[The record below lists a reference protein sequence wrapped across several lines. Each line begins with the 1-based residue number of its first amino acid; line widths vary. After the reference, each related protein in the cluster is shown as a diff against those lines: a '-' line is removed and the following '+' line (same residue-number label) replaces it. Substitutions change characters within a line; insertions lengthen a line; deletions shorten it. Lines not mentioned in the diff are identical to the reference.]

1 MNLFQNLTTALAFDD
16 VLLIPQHS
24 EITSRALVDLS
35 TQLSPNIKL
44 TLPFISANMDT
55 ITGVKMAIAM
65 GKLGGLGILPRF
77 ETPEITADKVAQIK
91 KENVYAAIS
100 IGVKPD
106 EMKRAELSVAAGVDI
121 INIDVAHGHMQKAIE
136 TTAWL
141 KNTFGNKITII
152 SGIVATGDAAQAHY
166 EAGADIVACGVGGGS
181 ICTTR
186 IQTGCGIPT
195 LQSIIE
201 IAPIARKYKKAVIPL
216 AGIRNSG
223 DIVKSLAAGASAIWG
238 GNIFSGTDENPGE
251 ITEIDGKM
259 FKSYNGSTSKKE
271 KISQIE
277 LYSTDKS
284 KNYTRHV
291 EGVSGKVLY
300 RGSINNVVEDLSA
313 GVRSGFTYC
322 GAKTIEELW
331 EKAQFVRVSP
341 NVVNES
347 KPHDILLA

>member
-1 MNLFQNLTTALAFDD
+1 MNSFQNLTTALAFDD
-16 VLLIPQHS
+16 VLLVPQYS
-24 EITSRALVDLS
+24 QIESRSHVDLS

-77 ETPEITADKVAQIK
+77 ETPEITADKVSQIK
-91 KENVYAAIS
+91 KENVYAAVS
-100 IGVKPD
+100 IGIKPD
-106 EMKRAELSVAAGVDI
+106 ELNRAKLCISAGADI
-121 INIDVAHGHMQKAIE
+121 LNIDVAHGHMQKAIE
-136 TTAWL
+136 VTAWL

-152 SGIVATGDAAQAHY
+152 SGIVATGEAAKYHF
-166 EAGADIVACGVGGGS
+166 EAGADVVACGVGGGS

-251 ITEIDGKM
+251 VIEINGKM
-259 FKSYNGSTSKKE
+259 YKSYNGSTSKQE

-277 LYSTDKS
+277 LYDVNKS
-284 KNYTRHV
+284 KNYTKHI
-291 EGVSGKVLY
+291 EGVSGKVAY
-300 RGSINNVVEDLSA
+300 RGSISNVLEEVAA

-322 GAKTIEELW
+322 GAKNIEELW
-331 EKAQFVRVSP
+331 QKAQFVRVST
-341 NVVNES
+341 NVVHES
-347 KPHDILLA
+347 KPHDIFQI